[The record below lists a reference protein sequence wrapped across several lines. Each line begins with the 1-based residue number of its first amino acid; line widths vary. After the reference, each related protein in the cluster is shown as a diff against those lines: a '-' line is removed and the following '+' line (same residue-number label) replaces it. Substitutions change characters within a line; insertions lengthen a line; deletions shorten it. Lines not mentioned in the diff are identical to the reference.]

1 MALLGPV
8 LVFYLVFLAAPY
20 AVLLRLSF
28 YKYSALRLYVPEF
41 TWANYA
47 AVMTDPFYLGLVGR
61 TVLLGVG
68 VGVATLVLGY
78 PLALTVARAGPRLRV
93 ALLQFYYL
101 IDLQAPLAGL
111 VAGRRT
117 WIWRWPGWTRRWALR
132 RRRRLPKAYT
142 ARPTAIARC
151 RRS

>member
-78 PLALTVARAGPRLRV
+78 PLALTVARAGP
-93 ALLQFYYL
+93 
-101 IDLQAPLAGL
+101 
-111 VAGRRT
+111 GRGCG
-117 WIWRWPGWTRRWALR
+117 WRCYNST
-132 RRRRLPKAYT
+132 T
-142 ARPTAIARC
+142 
-151 RRS
+151 